1 MNDRRIISFDWAVK
15 RMLRDKANFAVLEG
29 LFKVLIGRDMRIVE
43 ILESE
48 GNQEEATDKF
58 RSNSVRL
65 LPEGRKNRVDVKAKD
80 DNGDII
86 IVEVQ
91 VTRQI
96 HYLERIL
103 YGVSKAITEHIAL
116 GDDYD
121 KVKKVYS
128 INILYFDFG
137 EGTDYLYHGTTQFMG
152 VHTHDKL
159 SISTRENNVVTLT
172 TPADIFPE
180 YFLIRVNEFNQ
191 VATTPIEEWLDYLK
205 NQHIRPDTTAPG
217 LQEARQRL
225 EVMTMPTEERQAYER
240 HLQNLML
247 EKDAIKTAYDDAY
260 MDMAIKMVNKG
271 EDPAK
276 IFEYTGIEPASQQL
290 LKGRKPTR

>member
-1 MNDRRIISFDWAVK
+1 MDDRRIISFDWAVK
-15 RMLRDKANFAVLEG
+15 RMLRDKANYGILEG
-29 LFKVLIGRDMRIVE
+29 LFQVLTGRQMHIVE

-48 GNQEEATDKF
+48 ANQLSATDKF
-58 RSNSVRL
+58 
-65 LPEGRKNRVDVKAKD
+65 NRVDIKAKD

-116 GDDYD
+116 GDDYGQ
-121 KVKKVYS
+121 VKKVYS
-128 INILYFDFG
+128 INILYFNFG

-159 SISTRENNVVTLT
+159 TISTRENNVVALT

-191 VATTPIEEWLDYLK
+191 VATTPLEEWIDYLK

-225 EVMTMPTEERQAYER
+225 ELITMAPDERKAYER
-240 HLQNLML
+240 HLQNLMM
-247 EKDAIKTAYDDAY
+247 EKDAIRTAYDDAY
-260 MDMAIKMVNKG
+260 MDMAIKMIDKG

-276 IFEYTGIEPASQQL
+276 IYEYTGIEPASQLL

>member
-1 MNDRRIISFDWAVK
+1 MDDRRIISFDWAVK

-29 LFKVLIGRDMRIVE
+29 LFKVLIGHEMRIVE

-48 GNQEEATDKF
+48 GNQEDATDKF
-58 RSNSVRL
+58 
-65 LPEGRKNRVDVKAKD
+65 NRVDVKAKD
-80 DNGDII
+80 ENGEII

-116 GDDYD
+116 GDDYNT
-121 KVKKVYS
+121 VKKVYS
-128 INILYFDFG
+128 INILYFNFG
-137 EGTDYLYHGTTQFMG
+137 EGDDYLYHGTTRFMG
-152 VHTHDKL
+152 AHTHDKL
-159 SISTRENNVVTLT
+159 TISTRENNVVTLT
-172 TPADIFPE
+172 TPTDIFPE
-180 YFLIRVNEFNQ
+180 YFLIRVNEFNK
-191 VATTPIEEWLDYLK
+191 VATTPLEEWLDYLK
-205 NQHIRPDTTAPG
+205 NQHIRPDTTTPG

-225 EVMTMPTEERQAYER
+225 EVMTMKPEERQAYER

-247 EKDAIKTAYDDAY
+247 EKDAIQTAYDDAY
-260 MDMAIKMVNKG
+260 MDMAIKMLNKG

-276 IFEYTGIEPASQQL
+276 IFEYTGIEPASQLL
-290 LKGRKPTR
+290 LKGRRPTR